1 MSGVPAEATPERLTA
16 VLRRA
21 GVLTRGEVVDVAV
34 ETSRDTLISRIARL
48 RLTYAQGDD
57 AGPSHVF
64 FKTSREDAAEALRE
78 LGRKEVTFYDVV
90 AVATPPGLL
99 PRCYEAA
106 AEPAGRSHRDLT
118 IVHGDAHVW
127 NALLPRDAGS
137 DDVRLIDWDAWRVD
151 TATDDLA
158 YMIAVQ
164 WYPDWRRRYERE
176 SLRRYHDALVAGGV
190 RGYSFDA
197 LWDDYRQSVLWQIT
211 TPMWQA
217 NHGLGPWIWWNHLE
231 RIMSAVHD
239 LGCLELLD

>member
-106 AEPAGRSHRDLT
+106 AEPAGRWHVMLEDLT
-118 IVHGDAHVW
+118 ASHEPLGEWPLPPPMERWHAVVAAHARFHAVW
-127 NALLPRDAGS
+127 WDHERLGVSVGGVAVKNSALARQLGAVPNDMA
-137 DDVRLIDWDAWRVD
+137 
-151 TATDDLA
+151 
-158 YMIAVQ
+158 MIAVRMGIMLSHA
-164 WYPDWRRRYERE
+164 RR
-176 SLRRYHDALVAGGV
+176 
-190 RGYSFDA
+190 
-197 LWDDYRQSVLWQIT
+197 QQ
-211 TPMWQA
+211 
-217 NHGLGPWIWWNHLE
+217 
-231 RIMSAVHD
+231 
-239 LGCLELLD
+239 

>member
-106 AEPAGRSHRDLT
+106 AEPAGRWHVMLEDLT
-118 IVHGDAHVW
+118 ALTSRSASGRCRLPWSGGTRSSRPMPGSTRSGGTTSVW
-127 NALLPRDAGS
+127 ASRWARSRTIP
-137 DDVRLIDWDAWRVD
+137 VRSTAISRHSRRIWPSSPIAW
-151 TATDDLA
+151 ATVEDGQIL
-158 YMIAVQ
+158 
-164 WYPDWRRRYERE
+164 RE
-176 SLRRYHDALVAGGV
+176 CR
-190 RGYSFDA
+190 
-197 LWDDYRQSVLWQIT
+197 
-211 TPMWQA
+211 
-217 NHGLGPWIWWNHLE
+217 E
-231 RIMSAVHD
+231 
-239 LGCLELLD
+239 

>member
-48 RLTYAQGDD
+48 RLTYARGDD

-90 AVATPPGLL
+90 VAAHARFHALWWDHERLGVSVGAFADDSGALDRHLAAFPKDLAVFADRLGDRLSAERRRVYEGLI
-99 PRCYEAA
+99 AA
-106 AEPAGRSHRDLT
+106 APRLLGRYRSHRDLT
-118 IVHGDAHVW
+118 IVHGDAPVW

-164 WYPDWRRRYERE
+164 WYPDWRRRY
-176 SLRRYHDALVAGGV
+176 
-190 RGYSFDA
+190 
-197 LWDDYRQSVLWQIT
+197 
-211 TPMWQA
+211 
-217 NHGLGPWIWWNHLE
+217 
-231 RIMSAVHD
+231 
-239 LGCLELLD
+239 